1 MRRIKLIC
9 FDMVKLV
16 ILQQIKTAKT
26 HLCHKCPS
34 IFIFFPFMSSSLC
47 PGVFAAA
54 LTHRCD
60 CCQWPSSAAILHSFF
75 LFFSFLTKES
85 HENPWQSFMSSLTVT
100 GCLCPFSPPQRQNDT
115 GCALFFLCSAELALS
130 NSAYPW
136 TLIYMFL
143 SLCRLCVREAKGE
156 KCMKDESDLFSLV
169 CRLAP
174 VSLCYQYYRVAAF
187 YCLSLLKCICF

>member
-1 MRRIKLIC
+1 MLEWEQSA

-26 HLCHKCPS
+26 HLCPS

-60 CCQWPSSAAILHSFF
+60 CCQWTSSALILRHFF
-75 LFFSFLTKES
+75 FFSFLFLTKES
-85 HENPWQSFMSSLTVT
+85 HENPWQSFMRSLTVT
-100 GCLCPFSPPQRQNDT
+100 GCLCPFSPLKDKMIQDVHF
-115 GCALFFLCSAELALS
+115 FFLCSAELAHS

-143 SLCRLCVREAKGE
+143 SLCR
-156 KCMKDESDLFSLV
+156 
-169 CRLAP
+169 
-174 VSLCYQYYRVAAF
+174 
-187 YCLSLLKCICF
+187 